1 VSFLRRLTGRKGTTD
16 GEDAATSTVP
26 PTAASLQ
33 WFLDALQARPEPTV
47 LDLGT
52 GTERQLM
59 NLISLGF
66 KVTADD
72 TIIERLRAVRVDRD
86 EDLYAIAR
94 DPAPLFR
101 FDLPSGEFDG
111 VLAWSSFDR
120 VSYLGGWLLARE
132 IARILRVGWVL
143 TGTWAPPPSRRDRAA
158 STSTLITGTGVRP
171 TRFLDSRPAR
181 YEISEILALFPGF
194 NQVHSM
200 VYVDGTRRILL
211 EKAIAAPSLPF
222 PKARP

>member
-1 VSFLRRLTGRKGTTD
+1 MSFLRRLTGRKDLSPGD
-16 GEDAATSTVP
+16 ESAPSTVP
-26 PTAASLQ
+26 PTTASLQ
-33 WFLDALQARPEPTV
+33 WFLDALQSRPEPNV

-59 NLISLGF
+59 SLVSLGYR
-66 KVTADD
+66 VTADD
-72 TIIERLRAVRVDRD
+72 TVIDRLRALRVDAD
-86 EDLYAIAR
+86 DDIDAIAR
-94 DPAPLFR
+94 DPAKLFR
-101 FDLPSGEFDG
+101 FDLPAGEFDG

-132 IARILRVGWVL
+132 ATRILRVGGVI
-143 TGTWAPPPSRRDRAA
+143 TGTWAPPPSRHERAP
-158 STSTLITGTGVRP
+158 STATLIGGTGVRP
-171 TRFLDSRPAR
+171 TRFLDAHPAR

-211 EKAIAAPSLPF
+211 EKAVAAPSLPF
-222 PKARP
+222 PSARP